1 MSCYNRNIMF
11 RRREVKK
18 MRNKSFSSWVRKNL
32 NIPSGFT
39 VFMVIFTIVGLI
51 AIYFI
56 GSNIKEDRNTPSEY
70 ADVRSGE
77 EISYDILD
85 DEYNDNYSDFGR
97 EDIDGKMR
105 FVDVKVN
112 EAVNKKEIENLLIHL
127 SKQFKDESKKEKDG
141 NGVVH
146 IGVFVNEI
154 ERDYGLPIGEYN
166 NFYSE
171 HPQLNAVDRD
181 WSKQPDDE
189 TYRIYKLV
197 SEEAIK
203 IMSDENNKDL
213 NMEELEQQAIQ
224 SVAKDEKYSED
235 EIREMGLEVTDFMQ
249 VPEYR
254 ENEQ

>member
-1 MSCYNRNIMF
+1 M
-11 RRREVKK
+11 KK
-18 MRNKSFSSWVRKNL
+18 LRNKSFDSWVRKNL

-56 GSNIKEDRNTPSEY
+56 GSNIKENKNTPSEH

-97 EDIDGKMR
+97 EGIDGKMR

-171 HPQLNAVDRD
+171 QPQLNAVDRD

-189 TYRIYKLV
+189 FYRIYKLV
-197 SEEAIK
+197 SEQAIE
-203 IMSDENNKDL
+203 IMSDEDNKDL

-235 EIREMGLEVTDFMQ
+235 EIRKMSLEVTDFMQ
-249 VPEYR
+249 VSEHR

>member
-1 MSCYNRNIMF
+1 MKERL
-11 RRREVKK
+11 KK
-18 MRNKSFSSWVRKNL
+18 LRNKSFSSWARKNL

-39 VFMVIFTIVGLI
+39 VFMVVFTIVGLI

-56 GSNIKEDRNTPSEY
+56 GSNIKEDRNTPSEHT
-70 ADVRSGE
+70 DVRSGE

-97 EDIDGKMR
+97 EDIGGKMR

-127 SKQFKDESKKEKDG
+127 SKQFKDESKKEKDS

-181 WSKQPDDE
+181 WSKQPDNE
-189 TYRIYKLV
+189 SYRIYKLV
-197 SEEAIK
+197 SERAIE
-203 IMSDENNKDL
+203 IMSDESNKDL
-213 NMEELEQQAIQ
+213 DMEELEQQAIQ

-235 EIREMGLEVTDFMQ
+235 EIRKMSLEVTDFMQ
-249 VPEYR
+249 VSEHR